1 MKNGDLWDHILKHDT
16 FLELVWSDF
25 FFWQIG
31 RRSIA
36 MSALFAAARNF
47 TLKWN
52 WSRSYLLEI
61 VLFIGVKSAHRFH
74 FGHRVVRAR
83 LDWLVEK
90 STLSVILLFP
100 LSLQS
105 KPFLFNLVLAFLVHY
120 GDEYFL
126 DIAVDRTLPCGFDL
140 FGYELF
146 DLQLCLLD
154 NHLLQYVVL
163 VHFLQFL
170 SEHIVLVG

>member
-1 MKNGDLWDHILKHDT
+1 M
-16 FLELVWSDF
+16 
-25 FFWQIG
+25 
-31 RRSIA
+31 
-36 MSALFAAARNF
+36 
-47 TLKWN
+47 
-52 WSRSYLLEI
+52 
-61 VLFIGVKSAHRFH
+61 
-74 FGHRVVRAR
+74 
-83 LDWLVEK
+83 
-90 STLSVILLFP
+90 SVILLFS

-105 KPFLFNLVLAFLVHY
+105 KPLLFNLVLAFLVHY

-146 DLQLCLLD
+146 DLHLCLLD

-170 SEHIVLVG
+170 YEHIVLVGQYIHVSKGRGEEISSDVLFCLLNKLGFDVGSDTLFNFVTLN

>member
-1 MKNGDLWDHILKHDT
+1 M
-16 FLELVWSDF
+16 
-25 FFWQIG
+25 
-31 RRSIA
+31 
-36 MSALFAAARNF
+36 
-47 TLKWN
+47 
-52 WSRSYLLEI
+52 
-61 VLFIGVKSAHRFH
+61 
-74 FGHRVVRAR
+74 
-83 LDWLVEK
+83 
-90 STLSVILLFP
+90 SVILLFP

-140 FGYELF
+140 FSYELF

-170 SEHIVLVG
+170 SEHIVLVGQYIHVSKGRGEEISGDVLFCLLNKLGFDVGSDTLFNFVTLN